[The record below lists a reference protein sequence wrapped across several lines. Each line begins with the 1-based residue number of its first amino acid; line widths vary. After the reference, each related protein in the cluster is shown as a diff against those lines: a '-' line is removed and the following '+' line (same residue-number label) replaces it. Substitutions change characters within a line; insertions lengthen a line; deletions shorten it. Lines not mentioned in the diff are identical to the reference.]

1 MILTPFFMSKKFV
14 VTGGVLIFLGIILG
28 AMAAH
33 ALEKIVSEAMLIVFE
48 KGVKYQLL
56 MGMGLLTIGLNSDKI
71 KFNLNPFYFMSV
83 AGVLLFSGFLYIY
96 SLHEIVPS
104 LKKIVLFV
112 PFGGGAMIA
121 AWITITFQF
130 IRQKSN

>member
-1 MILTPFFMSKKFV
+1 MSKKFV

-33 ALEKIVSEAMLIVFE
+33 ALEKVVSKEMIEVFE

-56 MGMGLLTIGLNSDKI
+56 MGMGLLTIGLNFDKI
-71 KFNLNPFYFMSV
+71 KFNLNPFYLMSV
-83 AGVLLFSGFLYIY
+83 AGVMLFCGFLYMY
-96 SLHEIVPS
+96 SIHEIAPS
-104 LKKIVLFV
+104 LKKIVLLV
-112 PFGGGAMIA
+112 PFGGVAMIA